1 MANGFDYESPLNR
14 LLGVT
19 IPQFLNQQLDRQESS
34 RRFDEQMLA
43 QAAERRQRQAN
54 FDRQQSS
61 LDEEREFNKQRV
73 IKDDLYDIDESLI
86 ERINSEGDLDRKK
99 VLAEKLSGQ
108 FKTDKGANEL
118 DAIMSS
124 VEGEKENRQ
133 SDLDLYKEIG
143 ILRDNEYTILSKNVS
158 SSGYE
163 SQFNTIVNN
172 SIKQADLADN
182 RDFQAKFS
190 DVKFIQSKIIQ
201 LQKDKSTYTMP
212 GSAERASVDEEIQ
225 GLETQLKSAKE
236 TLNQYFRGESGSD
249 TGGDTGGNTQAGM
262 TRLKGGGIIPTAIL
276 NQFIAGERDD
286 VPAEYYTAFND
297 EDYDDLLVQEKLAQT
312 RRKNI
317 RQEAI
322 SSVPTA
328 EKLTK
333 KEQALLRRRR
343 KQEEVLGS
351 VDFTGREGFQSVID
365 FLRNIE
371 APEGSMFRP
380 AG

>member
-172 SIKQADLADN
+172 SIKQADVADN
-182 RDFQAKFS
+182 RDFQAKFL

-201 LQKDKSTYTMP
+201 LQKDKSTYTTP
-212 GSAERASVDEEIQ
+212 GTPERASVDEEIQ

-236 TLNQYFRGESGSD
+236 TLNQYFIGES
-249 TGGDTGGNTQAGM
+249 GGDTGGNTQAGM

-286 VPAEYYTAFND
+286 VPVEYYTTFND
-297 EDYDDLLVQEKLAQT
+297 EDYDDLIAQEKLAQT

-351 VDFTGREGFQSVID
+351 VDFTGQEGFQSVID

-371 APEGSMFRP
+371 APKGSMFRP

>member
-118 DAIMSS
+118 NAIMSS

-236 TLNQYFRGESGSD
+236 TLNQYFIGES
-249 TGGDTGGNTQAGM
+249 GGDTGGNTQAGM

-276 NQFIAGERDD
+276 NQFIAGEIDD

-351 VDFTGREGFQSVID
+351 VDFTGQEGFQSVID

>member
-118 DAIMSS
+118 NAIMSS

-236 TLNQYFRGESGSD
+236 TLNQYFRGESGGD

-276 NQFIAGERDD
+276 NQFIAGEIDD

-351 VDFTGREGFQSVID
+351 VDFTGQEGFQSVID

>member
-212 GSAERASVDEEIQ
+212 GTPERASVDEEIQ

-286 VPAEYYTAFND
+286 VPAEYYTTFND
-297 EDYDDLLVQEKLAQT
+297 EDYDDLIAQEKLAQT

>member
-118 DAIMSS
+118 NAIMSS

-201 LQKDKSTYTMP
+201 LQKDKSTYTAP
-212 GSAERASVDEEIQ
+212 GTPERASVDEEIQ

-236 TLNQYFRGESGSD
+236 TLNQYFRGESGGD

-276 NQFIAGERDD
+276 NQFIAGEIDD

-351 VDFTGREGFQSVID
+351 VDFTGQEGFQSVID

>member
-1 MANGFDYESPLNR
+1 MKKEY
-14 LLGVT
+14 
-19 IPQFLNQQLDRQESS
+19 
-34 RRFDEQMLA
+34 
-43 QAAERRQRQAN
+43 
-54 FDRQQSS
+54 
-61 LDEEREFNKQRV
+61 
-73 IKDDLYDIDESLI
+73 LYDIDESLI

-133 SDLDLYKEIG
+133 SNLDLYKEIG

-172 SIKQADLADN
+172 SIKQADVADN
-182 RDFQAKFS
+182 RDFQAKFL

-201 LQKDKSTYTMP
+201 LQKDKSTYTAP
-212 GSAERASVDEEIQ
+212 GTPERASVDEEIQ

-236 TLNQYFRGESGSD
+236 TLNQYFRGESGGD

-286 VPAEYYTAFND
+286 VP
-297 EDYDDLLVQEKLAQT
+297 V
-312 RRKNI
+312 
-317 RQEAI
+317 
-322 SSVPTA
+322 
-328 EKLTK
+328 
-333 KEQALLRRRR
+333 
-343 KQEEVLGS
+343 
-351 VDFTGREGFQSVID
+351 
-365 FLRNIE
+365 
-371 APEGSMFRP
+371 
-380 AG
+380 

>member
-118 DAIMSS
+118 NAIMSS

-286 VPAEYYTAFND
+286 VPAEYYTTFND
-297 EDYDDLLVQEKLAQT
+297 EDYDDLIAQEKLAQT

-351 VDFTGREGFQSVID
+351 VDFTGQEGFQSVID

>member
-262 TRLKGGGIIPTAIL
+262 TRLKGESIIPTAIL
-276 NQFIAGERDD
+276 NQFIAGEIDD
-286 VPAEYYTAFND
+286 VPSEYYTAFND

>member
-236 TLNQYFRGESGSD
+236 TLNQYFRGESGGD

-276 NQFIAGERDD
+276 NQFIAGEIDD

-351 VDFTGREGFQSVID
+351 VDFTGQEGFQSVID

>member
-236 TLNQYFRGESGSD
+236 TLNQYFIGES
-249 TGGDTGGNTQAGM
+249 GGDTGGNTQAGM

-276 NQFIAGERDD
+276 NQFIAGEIDD

-351 VDFTGREGFQSVID
+351 VDFTGQEGFQSVID

>member
-73 IKDDLYDIDESLI
+73 LKFDLYDFD
-86 ERINSEGDLDRKK
+86 ERINSEVDLDRKK
-99 VLAEKLSGQ
+99 VVAEKLSGQ

-172 SIKQADLADN
+172 SIKQADVADN
-182 RDFQAKFS
+182 RDFQAKFL

-212 GSAERASVDEEIQ
+212 GTPERASVDEEIQ

-236 TLNQYFRGESGSD
+236 TLNQYFIGES
-249 TGGDTGGNTQAGM
+249 GGDTGGNTQAGM
-262 TRLKGGGIIPTAIL
+262 TRL
-276 NQFIAGERDD
+276 
-286 VPAEYYTAFND
+286 
-297 EDYDDLLVQEKLAQT
+297 
-312 RRKNI
+312 
-317 RQEAI
+317 
-322 SSVPTA
+322 
-328 EKLTK
+328 
-333 KEQALLRRRR
+333 
-343 KQEEVLGS
+343 
-351 VDFTGREGFQSVID
+351 
-365 FLRNIE
+365 
-371 APEGSMFRP
+371 
-380 AG
+380 

>member
-212 GSAERASVDEEIQ
+212 GTPERASVDEEIQ

-236 TLNQYFRGESGSD
+236 TLNQYFRGESGGD

-286 VPAEYYTAFND
+286 VPAEYYTTFND
-297 EDYDDLLVQEKLAQT
+297 EDYDDLIAQEKLAQT

>member
-61 LDEEREFNKQRV
+61 LDEEKEFNRQRV

-118 DAIMSS
+118 NAIMSS

-236 TLNQYFRGESGSD
+236 TLNQYFRGESGGD

-286 VPAEYYTAFND
+286 VPAEYYTTFND
-297 EDYDDLLVQEKLAQT
+297 EDYDDLIAQEKLAQT

>member
-1 MANGFDYESPLNR
+1 M
-14 LLGVT
+14 LGVT

-212 GSAERASVDEEIQ
+212 GTPERASVDEEIQ

-236 TLNQYFRGESGSD
+236 TLNQYFIGES
-249 TGGDTGGNTQAGM
+249 GGDTGGNTQAGM

-286 VPAEYYTAFND
+286 VPAEYYTTFND
-297 EDYDDLLVQEKLAQT
+297 EDYDDLIAQEKLAQT

>member
-118 DAIMSS
+118 NAIMSS

-212 GSAERASVDEEIQ
+212 GTPERASVDEEIQ

-236 TLNQYFRGESGSD
+236 TLNQYFRGESGGD

-276 NQFIAGERDD
+276 NQFIAGEIDD

-351 VDFTGREGFQSVID
+351 VDFTGQEGFQSVID